1 MGIRPGLVLKNVTLP
16 GGRVTDITIQE
27 GNVAHAGSGAPSTET
42 IECTNLFVLPAG
54 VDMHVHMRGATQ
66 SAKEDW
72 TSGTKS
78 ALAGGVTVVV
88 DQPNTVPPIITPELF
103 RQRVTEARQGALVRF
118 AINSAV
124 TPVTPLEDMW
134 KAGAMA
140 FGETFVAASS
150 YGESL
155 DEPSL
160 IHSFQR
166 IRTLGALA
174 TVHAEDVTPGP
185 DPDLISHDTLRSPA
199 GELQAVNF
207 VSRCNTTHCRLHF
220 CHLSTAASIEAAT
233 GSVEVTPHHLFLSSE
248 QFKDDDAFAK
258 VNPPIRDE
266 RERRKLWSQWN
277 KIDVI
282 ASDHAPHTLMEKR
295 TPFAH
300 APSGIPGV
308 ETMIPLLLA
317 EVMNKKISLSDVIR
331 KTSLAPATI
340 LGLPTAG
347 FSPGNRADF
356 ALYPKEITRIDP
368 DTLHSKCGWS
378 PFAGHLAV
386 FPAKVIMNG
395 TIVYD
400 NSEFFRQ
407 EPVWIPGKG
416 DRNNR

>member
-1 MGIRPGLVLKNVTLP
+1 MGTHPGLVLKNVILP
-16 GGRVTDITIQE
+16 GGRVTDITIQD
-27 GNVAHAGSGAPSTET
+27 GHVGHAGSSALFTDS
-42 IECTNLFVLPAG
+42 IECTNMFVLPAA
-54 VDMHVHMRGATQ
+54 VDMHVHMRGGSQ

-78 ALAGGVTVVV
+78 ALAGGVTVVI
-88 DQPNTVPPIITPELF
+88 DQPNTIPPLTTPLLF
-103 RQRVTEARQGALVRF
+103 RQRVTEAGEQALVRF

-124 TPVTPLEDMW
+124 TPGTPLEAMW
-134 KAGAMA
+134 EAGAMA

-150 YGESL
+150 YGEAL
-155 DEPSL
+155 DEPAL

-199 GELQAVNF
+199 GELRAVNF
-207 VSRCNTTHCRLHF
+207 VSRCNTTHCRLHT

-233 GSVEVTPHHLFLSSE
+233 GSVEVTPHHLFLSRE
-248 QFKDDDAFAK
+248 QFKDDDGFVK
-258 VNPPIRDE
+258 VNPPLRDE

-277 KIDVI
+277 HIDVI
-282 ASDHAPHTLMEKR
+282 ASDHAPHTLMDKR

-308 ETMIPLLLA
+308 ETMMPLLLA
-317 EVMNKKISLSDVIR
+317 EVMNNKISLTDVIR
-331 KTSLAPATI
+331 KTSLAPAMI
-340 LGLPTAG
+340 LEIPAAG

-356 ALYPKEITRIDP
+356 ALYPKKITRIDP
-368 DTLHSKCGWS
+368 DLLHSKCGWT
-378 PFAGHLAV
+378 PFAGYPAV
-386 FPAKVIMNG
+386 FPTMVIMDG

-400 NSEFFRQ
+400 NGEFFKQ
-407 EPVWIPGKG
+407 EPVWIPGNG
-416 DRNNR
+416 YRGNP